1 MSGLR
6 KGGGC
11 LTLLALPFFCLAV
24 FMVLDPQKGATRL
37 QSLMPGLFFGMVLLA
52 PGLILYFVG
61 RKADRDKEFMD
72 SLTNLIRSHDRF
84 TVAEIAM
91 KTGRTELETERLI
104 AQVDHRDTQID
115 LVFHRPTRQY
125 MHRGRLAQAERVV
138 ERCPRC
144 GAPTQREVVFWGEQP
159 LCMYCNAPLLPS

>member
-24 FMVLDPQKGATRL
+24 FMMLDPQKGATRL

-91 KTGRTELETERLI
+91 KTSVRGPALSSAHLRAAAYSARRASKKLAPCLNTPKRKKEENAWARRLMK
-104 AQVDHRDTQID
+104 
-115 LVFHRPTRQY
+115 LSW
-125 MHRGRLAQAERVV
+125 L
-138 ERCPRC
+138 
-144 GAPTQREVVFWGEQP
+144 
-159 LCMYCNAPLLPS
+159 